1 MTKRTAGWMGALLAA
16 LASAAGAE
24 PYMAVREGLRC
35 SGCHV
40 NQTGGGKRGDI
51 VSAHARQILRY
62 PNWFDDLTAPVEAF
76 DGRINRYLALGA
88 NVRTSYTAI
97 LQDEPDANGRVDN
110 NRAFRDRLGENQL
123 DVTEAVAFLEAN
135 LIPDVFTVYVDQRFA
150 PNTDNREVWGM
161 LRLPWDVYVKGG
173 RMFLPYGLQLQD
185 DTAFIRGGRE
195 GSVTTGF
202 SFEQQQGA
210 VELGYEGDPFSAAF
224 AVSEGSPGDRDL
236 RVTGSVYAMLTE
248 LPVVRNVLLGGS
260 ASRTGPDGVESLAF
274 GFFGG
279 AAVGPVTL
287 LAQCDFLEEKSDLT
301 GRTTQGT
308 FIHYSEANYLLLDW
322 LNVKVAF
329 DYADDDGD
337 IRQRSNDSE
346 NRFSFGIEPFLS
358 RFLQLRLFYRVSNGV
373 RSEPTHNQDLWSAE
387 LHAFF

>member
-1 MTKRTAGWMGALLAA
+1 MTKRTAGWIGAFVLLA
-16 LASAAGAE
+16 SVAGAE

-40 NQTGGGKRGDI
+40 NQTGGGKRSDI
-51 VSAHARQILRY
+51 VSAHAKQILRY
-62 PNWFDDLTAPVEAF
+62 PNWFDKLTAPVDSF
-76 DGRINRYLALGA
+76 DGNVNKYIGLGA

-97 LQDEPDANGRVDN
+97 MQDKPDAAGRVDN
-110 NRAFRDRLGENQL
+110 NEVFRDRMEENQL
-123 DVTEAVAFLEAN
+123 DVTEAVAFAELR
-135 LIPDVFTVYVDQRFA
+135 LIPDLFTVYIDQRFA
-150 PNTDNREVWGM
+150 PNTDTREVWGM

-195 GSVTTGF
+195 GSVNTGF

-210 VELGYEGDPFSAAF
+210 VELGYEGDPFSIAA
-224 AVSEGSPGDRDL
+224 AVSEGAPGDRDL
-236 RVTGSVYAMLTE
+236 RVTGTVMAMLTE

-260 ASRTGPDGVESLAF
+260 ASRTGPDGADSLVF

-279 AAVGPVTL
+279 AAIGPLSL
-287 LAQCDFLEEKSDLT
+287 LAECDFLEEKNDLT
-301 GRTTQGT
+301 GGKTQGT

-322 LNVKVAF
+322 LNVKFAF

-337 IRQRSNDSE
+337 IRERTSDSE

-373 RSEPTHNQDLWSAE
+373 ESEPTHNQDLWVAE